1 MRQKTE
7 HIWRSFGAAQPGDDI
22 IVTKWVG
29 LEGTVRIVQERR
41 AELLCRFPSFMLEDA
56 AGFSRFLSVQS
67 ELAAAKNGGAAMLEL
82 AWGGVF
88 GGLWELAEQAGVGLE
103 INLKRIPVRQ
113 ETVEI
118 CNYYDINPYQLTSG
132 GSLLLT
138 AQDGYGLA
146 DRLQGAG
153 IPAAVV
159 GKAVAGND
167 RVVLNGDVR
176 RFLEPPKRDEIE
188 KVL

>member
-1 MRQKTE
+1 MRQTSGN
-7 HIWRSFGAAQPGDDI
+7 IRRSFGAVQPGDDI

-29 LEGTVRIVQERR
+29 LEGTVRIVQERKE
-41 AELLCRFPSFMLEDA
+41 ALLHRFPPFMVEEA
-56 AGFSRFLSVQS
+56 AGFSRYLSVQP
-67 ELAAAKNGGAAMLEL
+67 ELAAAKKAGAAILEL
-82 AWGGVF
+82 TWGGVF

-118 CNYYDINPYQLTSG
+118 CNYYDINPYQLISG
-132 GSLLLT
+132 GSLLL
-138 AQDGYGLA
+138 AARDGYGMTY
-146 DRLQGAG
+146 RLQAAG

-159 GKAVAGND
+159 GKAAVGND
-167 RVVLNGDVR
+167 RVVLNGGGR
-176 RFLEPPKRDEIE
+176 RFLEPPRRDEIE